1 MKSTLL
7 FFALSVCILLIQ
19 CGQKTEAPK
28 KTERLFVVSSDGL
41 ILREKPSK
49 DSKKIL
55 LIPFGAETELME
67 NSDEPDYIDGFFAN
81 WKKIKYND
89 KEGYVF
95 SAYLAKDLNEYR
107 NLQKKTWKE
116 LEDLAKPLF
125 HTDPEKSSH
134 LYSLA
139 LLKKY
144 GRYGCAQPSYSDQKK
159 CIELCT
165 KSAEPVYCR
174 NFQTVFH
181 KENFQDTAAFIR
193 DKTETGSMSEIIP
206 YLFSCIQGQRICYAC
221 DGFALTSSES
231 KLRLIAEHWDKIDF
245 SRTKINTSEK
255 TIEFFPKKNSEKGLY
270 EKYIGDTDIYM
281 ENEPFLKFIFVKN
294 AKQDEDWK
302 IQYIDGRILILNPVK
317 FCYFGA

>member
-1 MKSTLL
+1 MKSKLH
-7 FFALSVCILLIQ
+7 FFIISVCILFIQ
-19 CGQKTEAPK
+19 CHQKAEIQK
-28 KTERLFVVSSDGL
+28 KSEKLFVVSSDGL

-67 NSDEPDYIDGFFAN
+67 NSGEQDYIDGFFAD

-116 LEDLAKPLF
+116 LEELAKPLF

-139 LLKKY
+139 YLKRN
-144 GRYGCAQPSYSDQKK
+144 GGEGCYPESKISGLEK
-159 CIELCT
+159 CTDYCI
-165 KSAEPVYCR
+165 KAAEPVYCR

-181 KENFQDTAAFIR
+181 KENFQDTAAFII
-193 DKTETGSMSEIIP
+193 KQMENGSIAEIIP
-206 YLFSCIQGQRICYAC
+206 YLFSCIQGQRICYHC
-221 DGFALTSSES
+221 DGFGMTSSES
-231 KLRLIAEHWDKIDF
+231 KLRLIAVHIDKVDF
-245 SRTKINTSEK
+245 SRTKINTFEK
-255 TIEFFPKKNSEKGLY
+255 TIEFFPKKNSEQGL
-270 EKYIGDTDIYM
+270 
-281 ENEPFLKFIFVKN
+281 
-294 AKQDEDWK
+294 
-302 IQYIDGRILILNPVK
+302 
-317 FCYFGA
+317 